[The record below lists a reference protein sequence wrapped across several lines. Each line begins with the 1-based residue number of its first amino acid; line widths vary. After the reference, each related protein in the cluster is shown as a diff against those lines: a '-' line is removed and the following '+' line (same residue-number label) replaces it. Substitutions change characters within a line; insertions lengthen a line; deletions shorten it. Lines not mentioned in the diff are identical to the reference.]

1 MKTPVFLLGLAVLFW
16 GWQTG
21 LWIFAIP
28 IALII
33 EYSNFTDTRWDLGD
47 EEFQRASNLSLILLV
62 VLAIYLGIA
71 AGSIYFIYKLIQWLP
86 FILFPLVAAPI
97 YSVSDRFNIRT
108 LFLLLNNLT
117 SSQKLPS
124 WNVNLTYPYLAIC
137 LLSASAAN
145 SPNISFY
152 LGSVILGGIVF
163 WHWRSPRF
171 SPFIWAVVLLLAG
184 SLGFVGHIALHNL
197 HLTLEKTIYQFI
209 SDSYALDS
217 DPYQKTTSMG
227 DIGTLKLS
235 NEIVFRV
242 AAEPGKTP
250 PSLLRESTYNKYLS
264 SMWVAA
270 NSEFNPIKSETESK
284 NWPLTRN
291 KNSPPLLK
299 EAGEDNS
306 PPLLKE
312 AGGDP
317 QITIY
322 DNLEGGKGLLKL
334 ADGTFQVN
342 ELPVLSVEKNQYG
355 TVKIEGKPGLI
366 SYKLQLAPGV
376 EADIPPTEADLE
388 IPETEKETVEKIV
401 RELDLEGKSPEEKL
415 QRVFAFFQNNFD
427 YSLEL
432 LAAEAEQTALS
443 TFLETNR
450 VGHCE
455 YFASGAT
462 LLLRAVGIPA
472 RYAVGFSVREYSP
485 LEQRYVVRARNAHA
499 WTLASI
505 NGDWVNFDTTP
516 ASWIGIENEA
526 APKLGFIG
534 DTWSWVT
541 FKLSQLLGQIQQS
554 QFLKY
559 WWWLV
564 IPFVLLSLRQL
575 NPQRKIRKIKSK
587 GKRKRA
593 IAPGISPGSDSEF
606 YLIEQ
611 ALSESGFN
619 RRPSESLKE
628 WLDRLRENFQDN
640 LSDQNL
646 IKELPGI
653 IKLHYRYR
661 FDPRGISSMERNLL
675 KSAIK
680 SWLNRYN
687 DNC

>member
-47 EEFQRASNLSLILLV
+47 EEFKRASNLSLILLV

-71 AGSIYFIYKLIQWLP
+71 TQSIYFIYKLIQWLP
-86 FILFPLVAAPI
+86 FILFPLVAAQI

-117 SSQKLPS
+117 SSPNLPS
-124 WNVNLTYPYLAIC
+124 WHVNLTYPYLALC
-137 LLSASAAN
+137 LLSASAAD

-152 LGSVILGGIVF
+152 LGSVILGGFVF

-171 SPFIWAVVLLLAG
+171 SPLIWAVVLLLAG

-209 SDSYALDS
+209 SDSYVVDS

-235 NEIVFRV
+235 NEIIFRV

-250 PSLLRESTYNKYLS
+250 PSLLRESTYNKYFS
-264 SMWVAA
+264 SIWVAV
-270 NSEFNPIKSETESK
+270 NSEFNPIKSETENK
-284 NWPLTRN
+284 NWLLTTNPLSR
-291 KNSPPLLK
+291 
-299 EAGEDNS
+299 GY
-306 PPLLKE
+306 
-312 AGGDP
+312 P

-322 DNLEGGKGLLKL
+322 DNLERGKGLLKL

-342 ELPVLSVEKNQYG
+342 ELPVLTVEKNQYG

-366 SYKLQLAPGV
+366 SYKLQFAPGV

-401 RELDLEGKSPEEKL
+401 RELELEGKSPEAKL
-415 QRVFAFFQNNFD
+415 QQIFAFFQNNFD

-432 LAAEAEQTALS
+432 LAADAEKTALS

-455 YFASGAT
+455 YFASAAT
-462 LLLRAVGIPA
+462 LLLRAAGIPA
-472 RYAVGFSVREYSP
+472 RYAVGFSIHEYSP
-485 LEQRYVVRARNAHA
+485 LEQKYVVRARNAHA
-499 WTLASI
+499 WTLAYI

-516 ASWIGIENEA
+516 ESWINIEDEA
-526 APKLGFIG
+526 APQLGFIR
-534 DTWSWVT
+534 DSWSWVT
-541 FKLSQLLGQIQQS
+541 FQFFQLLGQIQQS
-554 QFLKY
+554 QLLKY
-559 WWWLV
+559 WWWLA

-575 NPQRKIRKIKSK
+575 SPKRKIRRVKSK
-587 GKRKRA
+587 GKRERA
-593 IAPGISPGSDSEF
+593 IAPGISPGNDSEF

-611 ALSESGFN
+611 VLSESGFN

-628 WLDRLRENFQDN
+628 WLDRLTENLPNN
-640 LSDQNL
+640 LSDPNL
-646 IKELPGI
+646 IKELPKI
-653 IKLHYRYR
+653 IDLHYRYR

-675 KSAIK
+675 KSSIK
-680 SWLNRYN
+680 SWLKRYN
-687 DNC
+687 DPC

>member
-1 MKTPVFLLGLAVLFW
+1 MKTPVFILGLAVLFW

-47 EEFQRASNLSLILLV
+47 EEFKRASNLSLILLV

-71 AGSIYFIYKLIQWLP
+71 SQSIYFIYKLIQWLP
-86 FILFPLVAAPI
+86 FILFPLVAAQI

-117 SSQKLPS
+117 FSKNLPS
-124 WNVNLTYPYLAIC
+124 WNVNLTYPYLALC
-137 LLSASAAN
+137 LLSASAAD

-152 LGSVILGGIVF
+152 LGSVILGGFVF

-197 HLTLEKTIYQFI
+197 HLTLEKTIYEFI
-209 SDSYALDS
+209 SDGYVVDS

-235 NEIVFRV
+235 NEIIFRV

-250 PSLLRESTYNKYLS
+250 PSLLRESTYNKYFS
-264 SMWVAA
+264 SMWVAEKP
-270 NSEFNPIKSETESK
+270 EFNPIKSETESK
-284 NWPLTRN
+284 NWPL
-291 KNSPPLLK
+291 KSPPLLR
-299 EAGEDNS
+299 G
-306 PPLLKE
+306 
-312 AGGDP
+312 AGGYP

-322 DNLEGGKGLLKL
+322 DNLEKGKGLLKL

-342 ELPVLSVEKNQYG
+342 ELPVLTVEKNQYG
-355 TVKIEGKPGLI
+355 TVKIEGKPGSI
-366 SYKLQLAPGV
+366 SYKLQFAPGV
-376 EADIPPTEADLE
+376 EADIPPTEADLKIQE
-388 IPETEKETVEKIV
+388 SEKETVEKII
-401 RELDLEGKSPEEKL
+401 RELDLEGKSPEAKL
-415 QRVFAFFQNNFD
+415 QGVFAFFQNNFD

-432 LAAEAEQTALS
+432 LAADEEKTALS

-455 YFASGAT
+455 YFASAAT
-462 LLLRAVGIPA
+462 LLLRAAGIPA
-472 RYAVGFSVREYSP
+472 RYAVGFSVHEYSP

-499 WTLASI
+499 WTLAYI

-516 ASWIGIENEA
+516 ASWINIENEA

-534 DTWSWVT
+534 DSWSWVT
-541 FKLSQLLGQIQQS
+541 FQFSQLLGQIQQS

-575 NPQRKIRKIKSK
+575 SPKRKIRKVKSK
-587 GKRKRA
+587 WKRERA

-606 YLIEQ
+606 YLIER

-628 WLDRLRENFQDN
+628 WLDRLTENFQNN
-640 LSDQNL
+640 LTNQNL

-653 IKLHYRYR
+653 IDLHYRYR
-661 FDPRGISSMERNLL
+661 FDPRGISSAERNLL
-675 KSAIK
+675 KASIK
-680 SWLNRYN
+680 SWLKRYN